1 MVTPYYI
8 TQEKILTIEAPEEND
23 MRTILKK
30 IKWLF
35 DEGQLPIPFTNRK
48 IDFAL
53 LFMIILYLMVAYDV
67 YFLL

>member
-1 MVTPYYI
+1 
-8 TQEKILTIEAPEEND
+8 

-35 DEGQLPIPFTNRK
+35 DEGQVPIPFTNKK

-53 LFMIILYLMVAYDV
+53 ILFIILYLIVSYEV
-67 YFLL
+67 YFVL

>member
-35 DEGQLPIPFTNRK
+35 DEYQIPIGNFK
-48 IDFAL
+48 IDFSA
-53 LFMIILYLMVAYDV
+53 IVGILIYSYACYYVWFVL
-67 YFLL
+67 